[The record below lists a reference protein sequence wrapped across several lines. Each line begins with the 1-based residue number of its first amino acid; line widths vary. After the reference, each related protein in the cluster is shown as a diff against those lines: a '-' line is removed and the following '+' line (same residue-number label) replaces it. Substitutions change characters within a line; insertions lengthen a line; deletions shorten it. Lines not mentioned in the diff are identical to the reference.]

1 MGRGKCKA
9 IRISL
14 TLNPCG
20 GGHADGES
28 IQRHC
33 QTNCGILLLC
43 VSYKLFILNCPNPNQ
58 RDHPIPSET
67 SMPATQRERAIL
79 DIIAQS
85 GSGRIKDLARQL
97 EVTEETIR
105 RAVKRLDAAGHI
117 SKVHG
122 GVHLKNW
129 GPEPSF
135 DLRFGLNPQPKQRIA
150 AHLATM
156 IGNGASLFL
165 DVGSTTAYVAQAL
178 RAHRDLLVVTNSLAV
193 AQALTSRNGN
203 RVFMAGGELRSHDGG
218 AFGAEALRFVRQF
231 QVQYA
236 VLSAA
241 AVDAR
246 AGFMLHD
253 LREAEF
259 SRAIIERADT
269 AIIATDASK
278 FGLTAPIQLAKPS
291 AFHRLVTDAAPPPDV
306 AAMLEEAGVELCLA
320 SP

>member
-1 MGRGKCKA
+1 
-9 IRISL
+9 
-14 TLNPCG
+14 
-20 GGHADGES
+20 
-28 IQRHC
+28 
-33 QTNCGILLLC
+33 
-43 VSYKLFILNCPNPNQ
+43 
-58 RDHPIPSET
+58 
-67 SMPATQRERAIL
+67 MPATQRERAIL
-79 DIIAQS
+79 DILAQS
-85 GSGRIKDLARQL
+85 GSGRIKDLAQQL
-97 EVTEETIR
+97 EVTEETVR
-105 RAVKRLDAAGHI
+105 RAVKRLDAAGHV

-156 IGNGASLFL
+156 IGDGASLFL

-218 AFGAEALRFVRQF
+218 ALGAEALRFVRQF

-278 FGLTAPIQLAKPS
+278 FGLSAPIQVAKPS

-306 AAMLEEAGVELCLA
+306 AAMLEGAGVELCLA
-320 SP
+320 ST